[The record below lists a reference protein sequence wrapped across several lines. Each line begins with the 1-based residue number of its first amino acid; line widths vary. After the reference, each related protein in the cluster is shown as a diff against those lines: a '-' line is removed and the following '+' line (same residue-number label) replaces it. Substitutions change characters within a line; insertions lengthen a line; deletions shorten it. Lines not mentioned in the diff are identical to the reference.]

1 MKRRIRFFVITIA
14 LIFFSNVNFS
24 QTLDLL
30 SLDSFG
36 AYTGAGAITN
46 NGEMTGDA
54 GTNNGI
60 ISGIGFGLGYTGTI
74 FENDATTVQARIDL
88 LRAYIHLSDVFVT
101 YPGSHTATFGSSETL
116 FSGVYATPL
125 AGSLAGTITLDG
137 QGDPDAYF
145 ILKFNGALTIGV
157 GSEIILTGGT
167 RAANVFWI
175 SEGAISVGAS
185 SQLKGTFISH
195 SGALSLGLNCTV
207 EGRLFSSEGA
217 LTIGAGSTVIMPQGT
232 STIPIKC
239 SGSCG
244 PAAAVDVLGSLKQY
258 ALFTGSGAVTNAA
271 TSGIVGDIGTNLGAI
286 SGFGTSTHV
295 GSFNLVGAATAQAAV
310 DLDNAYNQL
319 TLLANTELGHLA
331 TFGLGE
337 TVLQGVYYMAG
348 AGSLAG
354 TITLDAQGDSDAI
367 FVFKFNGA
375 FAVAAQSKVILT
387 NGARRC
393 NVFWIS
399 EGATSIGTFSYMKGT
414 IIAHAGAATM
424 GANGNLEGR
433 LLSTAG
439 AIGFSTG
446 VIYNDTLCSGDDT
459 PIGENQTV
467 CSDQSSTQTLTATAT
482 SDTTNGT
489 IIWYDSETDG
499 NQVQDPTQVGIGIK
513 TYYAASFNGSYA
525 SSIRTAVTL
534 IINDCTDTDGDGIID
549 SIDTDDDN
557 DGQTDADEISCG
569 SDPLDANDI
578 SLDTDSDGTPD
589 CEDTDDDND
598 GTLDTA
604 DAFPLDENEDTD
616 TDNDGTGNN
625 ADSDDDGDGQSDVDE
640 ISCGSDS
647 LDANDISLDTD
658 SDGTPDCED
667 TDDDNDGT
675 LDMADA
681 FPLDATEDTEIGRAH
696 V

>member
-1 MKRRIRFFVITIA
+1 MKKCVRLFLITIT
-14 LIFFSNVNFS
+14 LMFFSNVNFS
-24 QTLDLL
+24 QSLELL
-30 SLDSFG
+30 SLDSFE

-46 NGEMTGDA
+46 NGDMTGDA
-54 GTNNGI
+54 GSNNGI
-60 ISGIGFGLGYTGTI
+60 ISGLGFGLGYTGTI
-74 FENDATTVQARIDL
+74 FENNPITVQARMDL
-88 LRAYIHLSDVFVT
+88 LRVYIHLSDVFVT
-101 YPGSHTATFGSSETL
+101 YPGSHTPTFGASETL
-116 FSGVYATPL
+116 FSGVYSTPL
-125 AGSLAGTITLDG
+125 AGSLSGAITLDG

-145 ILKFNGALTIGV
+145 ILKFNGAFTIGV

-175 SEGAISVGAS
+175 SEGAISIGAN

-195 SGALSLGLNCTV
+195 PGALSLGLNCTV
-207 EGRLFSSEGA
+207 EGRLLSTEGA
-217 LTIGAGSTVIMPQGT
+217 LTIGAGSTAVMPQGK

-239 SGSCG
+239 SGNCS

-258 ALFTGSGAVTNAA
+258 VLFTAAGDVTNAA
-271 TSGIVGDIGTNLGAI
+271 TSGIVGDIGTNVGAI
-286 SGFGTSTHV
+286 SGFGTSTHI
-295 GSFNLVGAATAQAAV
+295 GSFNLPGASTAKAVV

-319 TLLANTELGHLA
+319 TLLANTTLGHSA
-331 TFGLGE
+331 VFGHGE
-337 TVLQGVYYMAG
+337 TVLQGVYYTAG

-375 FAVAAQSKVILT
+375 FSAAAQSKIILS

-399 EGATSIGTFSYMKGT
+399 EGATNIGTFSYMKGT

-446 VIYNDTLCSGDDT
+446 VIYNDTLCLGDDT

-482 SDTTNGT
+482 TNTTNGT

-513 TYYAASFNGSYA
+513 TYYA
-525 SSIRTAVTL
+525 
-534 IINDCTDTDGDGIID
+534 
-549 SIDTDDDN
+549 
-557 DGQTDADEISCG
+557 
-569 SDPLDANDI
+569 
-578 SLDTDSDGTPD
+578 
-589 CEDTDDDND
+589 
-598 GTLDTA
+598 
-604 DAFPLDENEDTD
+604 
-616 TDNDGTGNN
+616 
-625 ADSDDDGDGQSDVDE
+625 
-640 ISCGSDS
+640 
-647 LDANDISLDTD
+647 
-658 SDGTPDCED
+658 
-667 TDDDNDGT
+667 
-675 LDMADA
+675 
-681 FPLDATEDTEIGRAH
+681 
-696 V
+696 